1 MILYDSMILCYDS
14 WFYDSRKHLIKHTF
28 SFQQKL
34 FKNVGILEN
43 FVQFIQVIAFTKS
56 WEMCSVWQLH
66 MLKYTCWKAPTYK
79 RNRSNPSGLLVEW
92 HCALTQRVSK
102 SQKKLY
108 IRSKPDSDSSDLLF
122 SSLWFSMVLPVVYGS
137 LFLCSLDYD
146 SPFLTF
152 PVYDSP
158 WFFRLF
164 MVLHLCSLV
173 DYDSPV

>member
-1 MILYDSMILCYDS
+1 MILWFYDSLAMILYDSMILCYDS

-43 FVQFIQVIAFTKS
+43 FVQFVQVIAFTKS

-108 IRSKPDSDSSDLLF
+108 IRSKPDSDSSDF
-122 SSLWFSMVLPVVYGS
+122 S
-137 LFLCSLDYD
+137 
-146 SPFLTF
+146 

-158 WFFRLF
+158 WFFRLS
-164 MVLHLCSLV
+164 MVLCSYAPWIMILR
-173 DYDSPV
+173 S